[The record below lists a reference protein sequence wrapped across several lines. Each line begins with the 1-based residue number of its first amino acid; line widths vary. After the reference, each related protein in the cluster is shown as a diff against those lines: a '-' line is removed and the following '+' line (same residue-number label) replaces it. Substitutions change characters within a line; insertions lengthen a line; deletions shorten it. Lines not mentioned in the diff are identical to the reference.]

1 MYFGK
6 ILKDI
11 KMQEYKNKD
20 YIAKKIKL
28 ARKQSNLTQ
37 QELAEKIGISSKQ
50 LSRIEIGA
58 FMPSLITFLKI
69 IDVLKIDIRDFGI
82 TINPT
87 KNKLQNKLLKI
98 LYSSNDK
105 ELELYFDIISV
116 LIKNSKKIKN

>member
-1 MYFGK
+1 
-6 ILKDI
+6 
-11 KMQEYKNKD
+11 MQEYENKN

-58 FMPSLITFLKI
+58 FLPSLITFLKI

-98 LYSSNDK
+98 LYSSSDK